1 MAKPA
6 PSVTS
11 PTIAPLATDG
21 GGGATMTCPSLLEEA
36 RAGGTTPGIY
46 VVPTEEARTSVGAA
60 MTSLLAGKKPDVASL
75 GFEVLDAPDI
85 SGAFVLRESPSK
97 KRGGGAYLVRGS
109 SSSKLVV
116 QAPHTFFDEGTFPLA
131 CELFQRSSARALF
144 INTVHR
150 YKGAPKDA
158 SGEHPSDVA
167 HAATSLFQAA
177 TEALAKS
184 IPGLTVVQV
193 HGFATRVTQA
203 RAVVS
208 SGERKR
214 DVPLVAKVASALEK
228 VVGGKVQRFPDDT
241 SELGATTNVQGP
253 VVRRAGGRFIHIELE
268 DALRKELLADAV
280 LRARALDAI
289 AGALADAP

>member
-1 MAKPA
+1 M
-6 PSVTS
+6 S
-11 PTIAPLATDG
+11 
-21 GGGATMTCPSLLEEA
+21 CPSLLEEA
-36 RAGGTTPGIY
+36 RQGGTTPGIY
-46 VVPTEEARTSVGAA
+46 VVPTEVERTSVASA
-60 MTSLLAGKKPDVASL
+60 MTTLLSGKKPDAASF
-75 GFEVLDAPDI
+75 GFEVLGAPEVP
-85 SGAFVLRESPSK
+85 GALVLRESPSK

-109 SSSKLVV
+109 SPSKLVV

-150 YKGAPKDA
+150 YKGAPKDS
-158 SGEHPSDVA
+158 SGEHASDVA
-167 HAATSLFQAA
+167 HAASSLFQAA
-177 TEALAKS
+177 TEAAAKA

-214 DVPLVAKVASALEK
+214 DVPFVAKVASALEK

-253 VVRRAGGRFIHIELE
+253 IVRRAGGRFIHIELE
-268 DALRKELLADAV
+268 DALRKELLADAG